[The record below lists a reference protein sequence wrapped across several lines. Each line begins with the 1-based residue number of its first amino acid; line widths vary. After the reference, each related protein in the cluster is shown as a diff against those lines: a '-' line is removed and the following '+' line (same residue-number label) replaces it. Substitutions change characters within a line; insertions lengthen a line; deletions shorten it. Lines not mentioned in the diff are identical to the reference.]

1 MYRESAEN
9 TGGKIMDN
17 KNLIAEAKADEKMA
31 DIESDVTMIKYHAE
45 KINGVGLAD
54 HAHTRELKR
63 LLDKLGRD
71 EIEYRAYKRIAEAMK
86 DE

>member
-1 MYRESAEN
+1 M
-9 TGGKIMDN
+9 TDKI
-17 KNLIAEAKADEKMA
+17 LLAEAKANEKMA
-31 DIESDVTMIKYHAE
+31 DIESDVTMIKHHAE

-63 LLDKLGRD
+63 LLDKLSRD
-71 EIEYRAYKRIAEAMK
+71 EIEYRVYKRIAEAMK

>member
-1 MYRESAEN
+1 
-9 TGGKIMDN
+9 MDN
-17 KNLIAEAKADEKMA
+17 KNLIAEIKASEKMA
-31 DIESDVTMIKYHAE
+31 DIESDVAMIKHHAE
-45 KINGVGLAD
+45 KINGIDLAD

-63 LLDKLGRD
+63 LLDKLSRD

>member
-1 MYRESAEN
+1 MTDKEILAE
-9 TGGKIMDN
+9 
-17 KNLIAEAKADEKMA
+17 KAREKMI
-31 DIESDVTMIKYHAE
+31 DIESNVAMIKRHAE

-63 LLDKLGRD
+63 LLDKLSVD
-71 EIEYRAYKRIAEAMK
+71 EIEYRAYMRIAEAMK